1 MPRLSSQLPALP
13 LTAGALASAFI
24 FTGTGLAAWYMAL
37 GCLCIGLIFS
47 LSKIERGITLMATG
61 IACAA
66 FSAMQLFL
74 LAVLTIVY
82 IGFLCYVNMI
92 GIENLS
98 SVLYYLSIY
107 GGVAIALLYAAINFF
122 GNPLK
127 IVFFILLVVMVILL
141 ILTSAMPGVFRSI
154 FKLGNDGKELIEP
167 FLNIIR

>member
-1 MPRLSSQLPALP
+1 MKS
-13 LTAGALASAFI
+13 I
-24 FTGTGLAAWYMAL
+24 IY
-37 GCLCIGLIFS
+37 
-47 LSKIERGITLMATG
+47 
-61 IACAA
+61 
-66 FSAMQLFL
+66 FL

-127 IVFFILLVVMVILL
+127 IVFFILLVFMVILL